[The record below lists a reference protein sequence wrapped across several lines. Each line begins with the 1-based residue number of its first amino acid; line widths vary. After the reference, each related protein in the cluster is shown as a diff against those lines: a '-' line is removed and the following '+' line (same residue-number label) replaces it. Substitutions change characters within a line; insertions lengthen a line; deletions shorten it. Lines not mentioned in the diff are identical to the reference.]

1 MKKNFF
7 FWLISIVSV
16 SVLTILV
23 FWPIK
28 AQAAATFSF
37 NPLSGGKVG
46 EKIKINITVTNIP
59 AATEKIELVIFDAPP
74 NEDLDYRKLYFEVNA
89 SQPFKY
95 TWDTAAAESV
105 VGPHRVV
112 AYADKTVNGE
122 LKRGQSLGEA
132 TYTLLS
138 ASSGE
143 TPAPTDNPS
152 GSGVAFDLGNLGT
165 VTFLPTKVDNL
176 QELLGAIIIWF
187 LNILGAIAV
196 IAIIYSGIMYITAG
210 PDTARAE
217 AAKKNLAWAI
227 VGIVIILL
235 AVLII
240 NFVINTLTG

>member
-1 MKKNFF
+1 MKKKFL

-23 FWPIK
+23 FWPSK
-28 AQAAATFSF
+28 AQAQATFSF
-37 NPLSGGKVG
+37 DPLSGAKVG
-46 EKIKINITVTNIP
+46 EKIQVSITVTAIP
-59 AATEKIELVIFDAPP
+59 TGTEKIELVIFDAPP
-74 NEDLDYRKLYFEVNA
+74 HEDLDYRKLYFEVNA
-89 SQPFKY
+89 SQPFQY

-105 VGPHRVV
+105 VGPHRLVI
-112 AYADKTVNGE
+112 YANKTVNGE
-122 LKRGQSLGEA
+122 LKRGQNLGEA
-132 TYTLLS
+132 SYTLLS
-138 ASSGE
+138 ASSDE
-143 TPAPTDNPS
+143 TTPS
-152 GSGVAFDLGNLGT
+152 DTSGNTSTAFDLGNLGT

-227 VGIVIILL
+227 VGIIIIL
-235 AVLII
+235 AAFLIV
-240 NFVINTLTG
+240 NFVISTLAE